1 MVLRAVITGA
11 ALSAVTV
18 GVIGSLQPDT
28 PLHLPASPWGDYKA
42 LATATD
48 VSLPVVF
55 AWTWLLVAVCLFAA
69 LRKRERQ
76 RARIREMAAALEMED
91 LSNDEEMTPCSPS

>member
-1 MVLRAVITGA
+1 MVLRAVVTGA
-11 ALSAVTV
+11 ALSAVTI

-28 PLHLPASPWGDYKA
+28 PLHLPASPWGDYRA
-42 LATATD
+42 LATAPD

-69 LRKRERQ
+69 LRKREKR
-76 RARIREMAAALEMED
+76 RAGIRAVTAAAEME
-91 LSNDEEMTPCSPS
+91 NRTEEMTPC